1 VYTCPNAS
9 CRKVFSTPLR
19 TLNLQPNSTEPYY
32 ACPHCLTKIEE
43 PPKITSKPQK
53 IALEKNASVEKQ
65 NETKTEP
72 SRKDEV
78 PPTCHFH
85 LGYLSERAPKE
96 RIPDECLVCSQS
108 LACMLK
114 KMRA

>member
-9 CRKVFSTPLR
+9 CRKVFSNPLK
-19 TLNLQPNSTEPYY
+19 TLNLQQDPAEPYY

-43 PPKITSKPQK
+43 PQK
-53 IALEKNASVEKQ
+53 ILSNTQKDASIENQ
-65 NETKTEP
+65 SETKTKF
-72 SRKDEV
+72 SRKDQR
-78 PPTCHFH
+78 PITCHFH

-108 LACMLK
+108 LECMLK